1 MYMTQEKQNYLL
13 IDQDITSVFEVEQ
26 EREQDKQE
34 LEQEFT
40 YLFNRY
46 GFVF

>member
-1 MYMTQEKQNYLL
+1 MTQEKINHLL
-13 IDQDITSVFEVEQ
+13 IDQDITSIFEVEQ

-34 LEQEFT
+34 LEREFN
-40 YLFNRY
+40 YLLNRY